1 MGKDIKIIIQARM
14 SSSRLP
20 NKVLLPI
27 NGKPM
32 IFWQIERLKTLFN
45 INQIVLAISN
55 DKSDDILF
63 EYLSDLN
70 VQIFRGPLKNPLMR
84 FLLVV
89 EKYKPHTFVRL
100 TGDCPLVMPE
110 LIKEMLIEYNKN
122 NFDYYSNTIKPTFP
136 DGLDVEIINAK
147 SFLEFSQGPLSKSD
161 LEHVSLGMYSK
172 PSKFKIGNHMNAT
185 DLSDIRLTVDY
196 KEDFEYIC
204 ALFKNF
210 EGREDS
216 FVIEE
221 LLNYI
226 LNKNLPKNLIPGT
239 MRNIAL
245 KSIE

>member
-1 MGKDIKIIIQARM
+1 
-14 SSSRLP
+14 
-20 NKVLLPI
+20 
-27 NGKPM
+27 
-32 IFWQIERLKTLFN
+32 
-45 INQIVLAISN
+45 
-55 DKSDDILF
+55 
-63 EYLSDLN
+63 
-70 VQIFRGPLKNPLMR
+70 
-84 FLLVV
+84 
-89 EKYKPHTFVRL
+89 
-100 TGDCPLVMPE
+100 MPE